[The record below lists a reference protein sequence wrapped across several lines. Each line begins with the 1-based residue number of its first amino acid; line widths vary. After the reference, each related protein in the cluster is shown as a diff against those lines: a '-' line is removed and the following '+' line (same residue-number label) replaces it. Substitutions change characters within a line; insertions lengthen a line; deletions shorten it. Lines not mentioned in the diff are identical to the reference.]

1 MPDAP
6 SARWEPDPVLR
17 ELLFTDFDG
26 LPADPDDVI
35 ADALD
40 GGYVERTEGLVAL
53 LRDENADPAARF
65 LACCA
70 LCSWADPIGY
80 ATVVE
85 AAGAPEDL
93 TWRGQTYDR
102 FSSQDDTFAHLA
114 EAVGRSR
121 DMVDER
127 GTAAERIEAA
137 RALIRIADRVQLDRR
152 ANDLLYPEI
161 VSACRGDL
169 VAVVDRGIAR
179 LAAGDHP
186 KFDLGVQL
194 ALFINALAASEPAW
208 AADAGHRL
216 AAAHPGDRALREL
229 VELGGSSLWLM

>member
-1 MPDAP
+1 MPDATP
-6 SARWEPDPVLR
+6 RWEPDPVLK

-26 LPADPDDVI
+26 LPAEPDDVI

-40 GGYVERTEGLVAL
+40 GGYAERTQGLATL
-53 LRDENADPAARF
+53 LRDEHADPAARF

-70 LCSWADPIGY
+70 LTSWADPLGY
-80 ATVVE
+80 ATVVD
-85 AAGAPEDL
+85 AAAAPDEL

-102 FSSQDDTFAHLA
+102 FTGQDDTFAHLA

-152 ANDLLYPEI
+152 ASDLLHPEI
-161 VSACRGDL
+161 VSECQEDL
-169 VAVVDRGIAR
+169 SEAVDRGIAR
-179 LAAGDHP
+179 LEGGEHIGY
-186 KFDLGVQL
+186 DLGLQL
-194 ALFINALAASEPAW
+194 ALFIAALATHRLEWSTN
-208 AADAGHRL
+208 AGHRL
-216 AAAHPGDRALREL
+216 AAAHPGERALREL
-229 VELGGSSLWLM
+229 TEAGGSSLWLM

>member
-1 MPDAP
+1 MPDATP
-6 SARWEPDPVLR
+6 RWEPDPVLR

-26 LPADPDDVI
+26 EPAEPDDVI

-40 GGYVERTEGLVAL
+40 GGYAERTEGLVAL

-70 LCSWADPIGY
+70 LASWADPIGY
-80 ATVVE
+80 AAVIE
-85 AAGAPEDL
+85 AAAAPDDL

-102 FSSQDDTFAHLA
+102 FNSQDDTFAQLA

-161 VSACRGDL
+161 VSACRDDL
-169 VAVVDRGIAR
+169 SAAVDRGIAHVT
-179 LAAGDHP
+179 AGNP
-186 KFDLGVQL
+186 TKFDLGLQL
-194 ALFINALAASEPAW
+194 ALIINALAESEPAW
-208 AADAGHRL
+208 AADARHRL
-216 AAAHPGDRALREL
+216 AVAHPGDRALREL
-229 VELGGSSLWLM
+229 AESGESSLWLM